1 MALETVVAAAMR
13 VFTTSTSTSRID
25 TQYFTISTAQCMAKL
40 TQNPSI
46 HVLPPSYLKALD
58 ENGGDPSGW
67 KTPNWTLEECVRF
80 SDTIGASFSV
90 LSVTA
95 PGPAILGPTEK
106 GRRLARALNEEV
118 WTVCQQRPG
127 RFGIFASLPDFND
140 IEGVISEIKSIFE
153 TEKKANGV
161 VIMTS
166 YGDKLVG
173 DEAFRPIW
181 DELDKYA
188 ALVFVHPGHIK
199 ITPEKIGGF
208 LPQPVI
214 DYPLATTRA
223 AMSLLVS
230 GIMTECTRI
239 EVILSHA
246 GGTFPMLAERGLGSL
261 IIPAIA
267 EQSKVNVI
275 QAKSA
280 SNRFWYDIALSTS
293 EAQLKALL
301 ATAPSEQ
308 ILYGSD
314 FPYAPKLGI
323 YAGLLQYSRFS
334 SSAEGSQIGPK
345 NLNRNATILLRKH
358 SLEGS
363 FLPQAIGKETQISG
377 PEFGLE
383 DNDDA
388 RRAREQLDHKLTP
401 EREVESLAYNC

>member
-1 MALETVVAAAMR
+1 MALETVVAAATR
-13 VFTTSTSTSRID
+13 IVTTSTSTSRID
-25 TQYFTISTAQCMAKL
+25 TH
-40 TQNPSI
+40 I

-106 GRRLARALNEEV
+106 GRSLARALNEEV

-127 RFGIFASLPDFND
+127 RFGFFASLPDFND
-140 IEGVISEIKSIFE
+140 IEGTILEIKSIFE

-181 DELDKYA
+181 EELDKHA
-188 ALVFVHPGHIK
+188 ALVFVHPSHIK

-246 GGTFPMLAERGLGSL
+246 GGTFPMLAERALGSL
-261 IIPAIA
+261 IVPAIA
-267 EQSKVNVI
+267 EQSQGNPI
-275 QAKSA
+275 QAYVRASLNDTNVNKTKMDRKSA
-280 SNRFWYDIALSTS
+280 SKRFWYDIALSTG

-308 ILYGSD
+308 IVYGSD

-334 SSAEGSQIGPK
+334 RSAEGSQIGPK
-345 NLNRNATILLRKH
+345 KLNQNATILLRKH

-363 FLPQAIGKETQISG
+363 FLPQAVGKETQISG

-388 RRAREQLDHKLTP
+388 RHAREQLDHSSDCG
-401 EREVESLAYNC
+401 EGN

>member
-1 MALETVVAAAMR
+1 MALETVVAAATR
-13 VFTTSTSTSRID
+13 IVTTSTSTSRID
-25 TQYFTISTAQCMAKL
+25 TH
-40 TQNPSI
+40 I

-106 GRRLARALNEEV
+106 GRSLARALNEEV
-118 WTVCQQRPG
+118 WSVCQQRPG
-127 RFGIFASLPDFND
+127 RFGFFASLPDFND
-140 IEGVISEIKSIFE
+140 IEGTILEIKSIFE

-181 DELDKYA
+181 EELDKHA
-188 ALVFVHPGHIK
+188 ALVFVHPSHIK

-246 GGTFPMLAERGLGSL
+246 GGTFPMLAERALGSL
-261 IIPAIA
+261 IVPAIA
-267 EQSKVNVI
+267 EQSQGNPI

-280 SNRFWYDIALSTS
+280 SKRFWYDIALSTG

-308 ILYGSD
+308 IVYGSD

-334 SSAEGSQIGPK
+334 RSAEGSRIGPK
-345 NLNRNATILLRKH
+345 KLNQNATVLLRNH

-363 FLPQAIGKETQISG
+363 FLPQAVGKENQISG

-388 RRAREQLDHKLTP
+388 RHAREQLDHGSDSG
-401 EREVESLAYNC
+401 EGN